1 MVPSDAC
8 RPDAM
13 VLEGDMA
20 GKIRR
25 SWAMAMASWSVL
37 ERYPGLMILPV
48 ISASALVAALL
59 LMGGFIIEA
68 GGFTQAGELV
78 RRFDH
83 YWDTHST
90 IAIVAMVAAG
100 WVLTTV
106 SIYFNS
112 ALVFCVM
119 RCFAGHRPSI
129 RDGLTAAVAR
139 LPQIVGWAFVA
150 TVVGTVIAM
159 VQDLLKERLGF
170 LGSLVGGLFDIA
182 WAAVTY
188 FVLPVLVVEG
198 SGPVTSVKRSS
209 ALLRQTWGEAVVNNV
224 GLAAFGMVAAL
235 PAVAMIVVGV
245 ALAIATG
252 NGAMAAVLFGT
263 ALLYL
268 VVMSVMLSTLGT
280 ILQTGLYVY
289 ATTGRAPFDEALVR
303 DAFQPKSAK

>member
-1 MVPSDAC
+1 MV
-8 RPDAM
+8 
-13 VLEGDMA
+13 

-25 SWAMAMASWSVL
+25 SWAMAKASWSVL
-37 ERYPGLMILPV
+37 KRYPGLMVLPV
-48 ISASALVAALL
+48 ISASALVAALGL

-68 GGFTQAGELV
+68 GGFRQAGELV

-83 YWDTHST
+83 YWDTHSAMA
-90 IAIVAMVAAG
+90 IAALAAAG
-100 WVLTTV
+100 WVLTTI

-119 RCFAGHRPSI
+119 RCFAGQRPSI

-198 SGPVTSVKRSS
+198 AGPVTSVKRSS
-209 ALLRQTWGEAVVNNV
+209 ALLRRTWGEAVVNNV

-235 PAVAMIVVGV
+235 PAMAMIVVGV

-252 NGAMAAVLFGT
+252 NGAIAAVLFAA

-289 ATTGRAPFDEALVR
+289 ATTGQAPFDEVLVR
-303 DAFQPKSAK
+303 EAFQPKPAK